1 MTVERLTKSIY
12 NISLLRKKSIV
23 PGFVPTFSFT
33 LFYLSLIVLIPLG
46 GLILH
51 STLMTWDQFYATIT
65 APRALAAFRISFGL
79 SFLAALISAFFGI
92 IIAWVLVRYRFP
104 GRRLL
109 DAIIDLPFAIPTSVS
124 GITLATIYSEK
135 GWLGEHLAILGI
147 KVAFTPLGILLALIF
162 IGFPFLVRSVQPA
175 IEEIDKEIEE
185 ASICLGATRWQTI
198 RYVIFPQLTPSLLT
212 GFIMALA
219 RALGEYG
226 SVIFIAGNIPFI
238 SEIVP
243 LLIVIKLEQF
253 DYQGAT
259 ALAVAMLTASF
270 LLLLSINLLQKFF
283 KNHSR
288 RMEK

>member
-1 MTVERLTKSIY
+1 VGRLIKSIC

-46 GLILH
+46 GLILN
-51 STLMTWDQFYATIT
+51 STRMTWDQFYETIT
-65 APRALAAFRISFGL
+65 TPRALAAFRISFGL

-104 GRRLL
+104 GRRLF

-135 GWLGEHLAILGI
+135 GWLGEHLASLGI

-175 IEEIDKEIEE
+175 IEEIDREVEE
-185 ASICLGATRWQTI
+185 AAICLGASRWQTI
-198 RYVIFPQLTPSLLT
+198 GYVIFPQLTPSLLT

-270 LLLLSINLLQKFF
+270 LLLLSINLLQMLF
-283 KNHSR
+283 KNR
-288 RMEK
+288 DKRMEK